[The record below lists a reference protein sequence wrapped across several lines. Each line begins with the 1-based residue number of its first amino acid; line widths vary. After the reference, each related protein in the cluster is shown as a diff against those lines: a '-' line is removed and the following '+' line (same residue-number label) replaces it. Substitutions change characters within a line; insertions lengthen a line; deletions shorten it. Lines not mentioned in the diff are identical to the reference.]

1 MGFFIYKQKEFQL
14 MFDMNPEELELKRRK
29 SVLVESLKVTE
40 TLTRASSKQILDKFE
55 QRILSLTEDLK
66 KEF

>member
-14 MFDMNPEELELKRRK
+14 MFDTTPEELELKRRK

-40 TLTRASSKQILDKFE
+40 TLTRASSKQVLDKFE

>member
-1 MGFFIYKQKEFQL
+1 
-14 MFDMNPEELELKRRK
+14 MFDTTPEELELKRRK

-40 TLTRASSKQILDKFE
+40 TLTRASSKQVLDKFE

>member
-1 MGFFIYKQKEFQL
+1 MK
-14 MFDMNPEELELKRRK
+14 MFDTTPEELELKHRK

-40 TLTRASSKQILDKFE
+40 TLTRASSKQTLDKFE
-55 QRILSLTEDLK
+55 QRILSLVEDLK

>member
-1 MGFFIYKQKEFQL
+1 

-29 SVLVESLKVTE
+29 SILVESLKVTE
-40 TLTRASSKQILDKFE
+40 TLVRASSKQVLDKFE
-55 QRILSLTEDLK
+55 KQILSLTNDLK

>member
-1 MGFFIYKQKEFQL
+1 

-40 TLTRASSKQILDKFE
+40 TLTRASSKQVLDKFE
-55 QRILSLTEDLK
+55 QRILNLTDDLK